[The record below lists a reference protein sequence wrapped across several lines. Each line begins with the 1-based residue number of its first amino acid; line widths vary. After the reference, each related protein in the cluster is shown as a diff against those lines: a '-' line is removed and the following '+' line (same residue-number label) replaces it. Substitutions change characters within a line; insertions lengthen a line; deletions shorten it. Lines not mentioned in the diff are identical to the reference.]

1 MIIEVRADIR
11 YLPNEIGA
19 QLVSELLFIL
29 MRWQNRSTCNVQE
42 ILAYFEEVFDIITI
56 IANEITVVVLM
67 SLVH

>member
-11 YLPNEIGA
+11 YLPNEICA

-42 ILAYFEEVFDIITI
+42 ILAYFEEVFEIITI
-56 IANEITVVVLM
+56 IIQLHFAEYK
-67 SLVH
+67 